1 MRISTLATQISPK
14 SCWFKTLRGFGW
26 ISRWHFT
33 ISWRQAAHRPV
44 ACPGPQRETP
54 PPSRRQSGS
63 GPPNPAAY
71 CATSARSGLAVLHQ
85 SAANSG
91 NWFDST
97 RGEQAELRYG
107 WMEPCVVQ
115 FSLSIP
121 CAMGPNRGIYKRIA
135 GAHTA
140 RDAGLMQDRE
150 NGESGFRRRCF
161 RSDTVLA
168 VGQCHTGVGVLI
180 RIWQRTSRSTRQ
192 AAATLGARQVCACAG
207 ATSGEGE
214 RPVGQTHGRLGSRN
228 SPTM

>member
-1 MRISTLATQISPK
+1 MECFLETIRNRADFGPMQETTWNPGRKEETVRISTLATQIHPK
-14 SCWFKTLRGFGW
+14 SWFKTLRGFCW

-115 FSLSIP
+115 FSLSMP
-121 CAMGPNRGIYKRIA
+121 CAMEPNRGIYKMNCRR
-135 GAHTA
+135 AHSA
-140 RDAGLMQDRE
+140 RCRFDA
-150 NGESGFRRRCF
+150 
-161 RSDTVLA
+161 RS
-168 VGQCHTGVGVLI
+168 
-180 RIWQRTSRSTRQ
+180 
-192 AAATLGARQVCACAG
+192 
-207 ATSGEGE
+207 
-214 RPVGQTHGRLGSRN
+214 
-228 SPTM
+228 